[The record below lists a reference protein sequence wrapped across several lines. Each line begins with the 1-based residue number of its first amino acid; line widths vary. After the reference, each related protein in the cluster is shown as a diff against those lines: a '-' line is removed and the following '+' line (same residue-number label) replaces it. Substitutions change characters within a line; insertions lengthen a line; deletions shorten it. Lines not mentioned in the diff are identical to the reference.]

1 MWSAL
6 LVCSLFSPS
15 IRFVLAEFCITFSSV
30 FSAGTQYNTV
40 SPEGVVVNMEL
51 HPEEVLHPI
60 KNPQQGSFINN

>member
-1 MWSAL
+1 M
-6 LVCSLFSPS
+6 
-15 IRFVLAEFCITFSSV
+15 RFVLAEFCITFSSV